1 MYYDIYHV
9 YILFVAFFFP
19 KQIDEIVSATQN
31 ISVDINSWVLLW
43 GKKFQFQ
50 SRTKKLFQSFQ
61 HQCQAP
67 IAYDWSVMLRTLI
80 KIIWLN
86 VRD

>member
-31 ISVDINSWVLLW
+31 IPVDINSWVLLW
-43 GKKFQFQ
+43 GKKV
-50 SRTKKLFQSFQ
+50 
-61 HQCQAP
+61 
-67 IAYDWSVMLRTLI
+67 SVS
-80 KIIWLN
+80 
-86 VRD
+86 V

>member
-1 MYYDIYHV
+1 MIF
-9 YILFVAFFFP
+9 IMCTFCLLLFFFP

-43 GKKFQFQ
+43 GKKFQ

-61 HQCQAP
+61 HQCQP
-67 IAYDWSVMLRTLI
+67 LLHMTGVLC
-80 KIIWLN
+80 
-86 VRD
+86 